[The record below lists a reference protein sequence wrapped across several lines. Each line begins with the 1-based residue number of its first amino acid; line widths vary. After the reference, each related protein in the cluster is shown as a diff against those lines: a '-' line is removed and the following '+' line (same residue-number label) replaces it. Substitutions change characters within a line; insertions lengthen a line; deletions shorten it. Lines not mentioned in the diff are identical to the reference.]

1 VDGSFVEDKDPQD
14 VDVVSFLYRP
24 LGVVDA
30 RGLAQVMRANL
41 NLFLRTPVKAAYK
54 VDFFSM
60 DLEGSREVLISMTRY
75 WFGLFSH
82 RRSDGI
88 WKGMLQVR
96 LEDVADDAAAIAAL
110 GPDPGEIG
118 TGVTP

>member
-1 VDGSFVEDKDPQD
+1 
-14 VDVVSFLYRP
+14 
-24 LGVVDA
+24 
-30 RGLAQVMRANL
+30 
-41 NLFLRTPVKAAYK
+41 
-54 VDFFSM
+54 
-60 DLEGSREVLISMTRY
+60 MTRY